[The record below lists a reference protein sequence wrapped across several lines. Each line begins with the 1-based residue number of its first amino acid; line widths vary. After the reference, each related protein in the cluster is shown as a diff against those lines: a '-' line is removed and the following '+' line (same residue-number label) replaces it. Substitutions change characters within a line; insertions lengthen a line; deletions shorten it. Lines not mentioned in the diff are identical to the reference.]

1 MNKKKKVALLLS
13 GQLRTFDDPVVMKS
27 WEKFFDQY
35 EVTTFVSCWKD
46 RGRSIGGTP
55 ANINAGDGIDEE
67 EVLHF
72 EKISSIFQT
81 NNIQL
86 LNYQDWL
93 KSDEIKGW
101 MEPARGHWLFNA
113 TYTATYMR
121 AMVGKMFRGH
131 LEATN
136 EVYDG
141 VFLGRPDLYF
151 TRKPLQDFFDDNQN
165 YIYHQK
171 DVAGNIRRFGP
182 QLGRNRPLVYDILLF
197 SSSTNILKVCD
208 LYYSELFEPSVIKA
222 PHCPNNAPYREPCR
236 VLWAYFLLAGIK
248 QRISPVYAEVYRNM
262 KDVRLLMGRY
272 YPDNQKVWCLDE

>member
-13 GQLRTFDDPVVMKS
+13 GQLRTFDDPVVIKS

-93 KSDEIKGW
+93 KSDEIKEW
-101 MEPARGHWLFNA
+101 MEPARGNWLFNA
-113 TYTATYMR
+113 TYTANYMR
-121 AMVGKMFRGH
+121 AMVGKMFKGH

-136 EVYDG
+136 ETYDG

-151 TRKPLQDFFDDNQN
+151 IRKPFQDFFDDNQH
-165 YIYHQK
+165 YVYHQNIHKK
-171 DVAGNIRRFGP
+171 DMI
-182 QLGRNRPLVYDILLF
+182 YDVLLF
-197 SSSTNILKVCD
+197 SSATNILKVCD
-208 LYYSELFEPSVIKA
+208 LYHSELFEPSVIKA
-222 PHCPNNAPYREPCR
+222 PPYDGTYREPCR
-236 VLWAYFLLAGIK
+236 VFWAYFLLAGIN
-248 QRISPVYAEVYRNM
+248 QRGLGQAYAETYRNM
-262 KDVRLLMGRY
+262 KDVRLLMARY